1 MRNVARLDNERER
14 SVCTRT
20 RTRTTVYRHVSP
32 PPNRE
37 TICFQPDGPPS
48 IFYFSIRPAVQLDSW
63 LGPLTRG
70 LDIFV
75 SAPQRTESEN
85 TWSPRFSFSFF
96 FFAFVS
102 FLSSLSIQLTRL
114 IAGEWLSS
122 SGIFPVRVQ
131 FSLIY
136 IMSRPYRVIFDCLV
150 GTS

>member
-96 FFAFVS
+96 FFCFRLFSFVAVNS
-102 FLSSLSIQLTRL
+102 ADQADCWRVAIVFRDIPCTRPVQPHLHYESSIQSNL
-114 IAGEWLSS
+114 
-122 SGIFPVRVQ
+122 
-131 FSLIY
+131 
-136 IMSRPYRVIFDCLV
+136 
-150 GTS
+150 